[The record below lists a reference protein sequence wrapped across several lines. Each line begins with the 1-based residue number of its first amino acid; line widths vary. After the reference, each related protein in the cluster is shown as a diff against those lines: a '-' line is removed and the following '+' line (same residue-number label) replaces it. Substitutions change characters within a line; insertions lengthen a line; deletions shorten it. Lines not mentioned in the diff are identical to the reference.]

1 MKKIKTSPHT
11 PTEFAIDKISAN
23 RALISVWPFESGY
36 GVTVAHPLK
45 RLVLSSSAGYA
56 VTAIKIEGAKHE
68 FDSIRGMLEDVTQL
82 ILNLKN
88 IRFKIR
94 DDRKKVE
101 ATYSFTGTREVKG
114 KDLSNED
121 VEVTNTEAHFVTLNE
136 DGILNITVVIEKG
149 MGYIP
154 SEDIRPTVAE
164 GFIPLDAFFTPVK
177 KANYEIQKVL
187 VEDSPDYEK
196 VIFDFTTDGQ
206 NDPVELFKEAINT
219 MYKQMTVF
227 NKAFGIAGIADNS
240 AEEDDAELKKLLM
253 SIDDL
258 NLSARSHNGL
268 SRSEIK
274 YVGELVLMSEKDL
287 AELKNLGKKSVDEIR
302 AKIEEMGYVVGAEIA
317 EPLKNVFKQKLAQL
331 KG

>member
-11 PTEFAIDKISAN
+11 PTELSVERMGNN

-36 GVTVAHPLK
+36 GVTIAHPLK
-45 RLVLSSSAGYA
+45 RLLLASSVGFA
-56 VTAIKIEGAKHE
+56 VTAVKIEGAKHE

-88 IRFKIR
+88 VRFKIR

-101 ATYSFTGTREVKG
+101 VSYSFSGTREITG
-114 KDLSNED
+114 KDLANDD
-121 VEVTNTEAHFVTLNE
+121 VEVSNADIHFATLNE
-136 DGILNITVVIEKG
+136 DGVLNFSVVIEKG

-154 SEDIRPTVAE
+154 SEDIRAGIGE
-164 GFIPLDAFFTPVK
+164 GYIPLDAFFTPVK

-196 VIFDFTTDGQ
+196 VIFDLTTDGQ
-206 NDPVELFKEAINT
+206 SDPVELFKET
-219 MYKQMTVF
+219 VSGMYKQMAVF
-227 NKAFGIAGIADNS
+227 NKAFGLAATTDNS
-240 AEEDDAELKKLLM
+240 AEEDDAELKRLLM

-268 SRSEIK
+268 GRSEIK
-274 YVGELVLMSEKDL
+274 YMGELILMSEKEL
-287 AELKNLGKKSVDEIR
+287 SELKNLGKKSVDEIR
-302 AKIEEMGYVVGAEIA
+302 AKIEEMGYGVGADIPEA
-317 EPLKNVFKQKLAQL
+317 LKNVFKQKLAQL